1 MDIKDNDIKDI
12 DGKTFFYQM
21 KYDPESAR
29 FEVPLPDPEC
39 PGKQISHRFCPSCI
53 RLAILTQRDIP
64 KVYYAFYKYIYL
76 RYSYLRYD
84 ILIRK
89 RQI

>member
-1 MDIKDNDIKDI
+1 VDIDNDIKDTN
-12 DGKTFFYQM
+12 GKTFFYQL

-29 FEVPLPDPEC
+29 FEDPLPDPEC

-64 KVYYAFYKYIYL
+64 KVRNTHKKKSDL
-76 RYSYLRYD
+76 SYRN
-84 ILIRK
+84 
-89 RQI
+89 